1 MPSLLRRLF
10 LPALVACA
18 AGPVGAQVH
27 VRALPAVGY
36 DVGFGAPTLGLGVEV
51 GWRPPGAP
59 VRLAVR
65 PSAEAVLDGP
75 HVDDSLFP
83 QGAFGSRSV
92 GRRREGLFRVGAEV
106 VAGWDRRSVAPYATV
121 GVVGELQ
128 RARTPDTQVDGWE
141 RGLSVGAGVAVRRVF
156 IEGALG
162 VGEVSPSRV
171 RVGVRL

>member
-1 MPSLLRRLF
+1 MLPFLRRLV

-18 AGPVGAQVH
+18 AGAADAQVQ

-59 VRLAVR
+59 VRLALR
-65 PSAEAVLDGP
+65 PSAEALLDGP
-75 HVDDSLFP
+75 DVDDSLFP
-83 QGAFGSRSV
+83 HGAFGSRSV

-106 VAGWDRRSVAPYATV
+106 VAGWDRRAVAPYVTA

-128 RARTPDTQVDGWE
+128 RARTPDTQTDGWE
-141 RGLSVGAGVAVRRVF
+141 RGVSVGAGVAVRRVF
-156 IEGALG
+156 VEGALG